1 MSSVVIAEKS
11 HFTRHRTRR
20 LTRREKWPL
29 HLAFILVYFLIH
41 LITSSTTSPL
51 DSGNLVSNT
60 TTSTIAAT
68 IKSSQLNP
76 NQLENEKEKNE
87 DKDKGLPPKDQVK
100 GNNLNENTKSQGNG
114 KEDENKESEKSK
126 ENEKDDKKEKGK
138 ENTEP
143 DRKDKED
150 KKERIESIS
159 GKTPNSTTEP
169 SITSTTVLPE
179 HSVTVRPKRINCSA
193 PAIEQFPRP
202 LMGPS
207 ARKHGGLIIH
217 VIVAVYTFLG
227 LAIVCD
233 DYFVSS
239 LDRICEELR
248 LSPDVA
254 GATFMAAGSSA
265 PELATVVIGVFFA
278 QDDIGVSGV
287 IGSAVFN
294 IMFVI
299 SVCGL
304 CTTTVSKLNW
314 WPLCRDSFF
323 YAVSILVMLGTI
335 FNEIISWP
343 EALFMLIMY
352 VVYCVTLSYNASLER
367 WAKSYNLPFL
377 PKDEEPAEQSALV
390 TYKSLQEERV
400 SYTAPSSPTPVDPWK
415 NPVESAMQAWDDE
428 PQQAQQIQQHEP
440 IQQQPQPQQQQP
452 QQQPQQVV
460 PAAAKPQYY
469 KAKEYDPNEISPLE
483 KPVDGTQWQIFSWA
497 LVYPIHYTCRF
508 TMPDVRQEKYKRLYP
523 YTFLMS
529 MLWIS
534 FYSYIMVWMIT
545 IIGSTLGIP
554 DTVMGLTFVAAGVSV
569 PDALSSLAVIKEG
582 LGDMAVSNAVG
593 SNVFDILVCL
603 GLPWFIQ
610 TAIIKPGSHVN
621 VTSRGLTYSTLSLLS
636 TVVFL
641 VIATHMNG
649 WKLDRRYGIVL
660 MVWYL
665 IFIVFA
671 SLYELNVF
679 GQMNPPVC
687 PSIY

>member
-1 MSSVVIAEKS
+1 MEMPSTKPINM
-11 HFTRHRTRR
+11 RRR
-20 LTRREKWPL
+20 LSHRQKWPL
-29 HLAFILVYFLIH
+29 HLGLFLVYIIIQLA
-41 LITSSTTSPL
+41 TSSYSASTSPPEL
-51 DSGNLVSNT
+51 GVPT
-60 TTSTIAAT
+60 TVTQPATQKPTSAPAEQKKEVTEAPKAVE
-68 IKSSQLNP
+68 QA
-76 NQLENEKEKNE
+76 KEKPKVE
-87 DKDKGLPPKDQVK
+87 TTPSPKTKDSSKDKA
-100 GNNLNENTKSQGNG
+100 
-114 KEDENKESEKSK
+114 SEPAV
-126 ENEKDDKKEKGK
+126 KKEA
-138 ENTEP
+138 NATA
-143 DRKDKED
+143 
-150 KKERIESIS
+150 
-159 GKTPNSTTEP
+159 NSTQVL
-169 SITSTTVLPE
+169 TTAAPR
-179 HSVTVRPKRINCSA
+179 SANPTWRPKRANCSP

-202 LMGPS
+202 VMGPG

-217 VIVAVYTFLG
+217 ILVAVYTFLG

-233 DYFVSS
+233 DYFVAS

-248 LSPDVA
+248 LTPDVA

-265 PELATVVIGVFFA
+265 PELATVIIGVFFA
-278 QDDIGVSGV
+278 KDDIGVSGV

-323 YAVSILVMLGTI
+323 YFISILIMLGTI
-335 FNEIISWP
+335 SNEIISWP
-343 EALFMLIMY
+343 ESLIMLIMY
-352 VVYCVTLSYNASLER
+352 GVYCVVLSYNSRLER
-367 WAKSYNLPFL
+367 WAKSYNIPFL
-377 PKDEEPAEQSALV
+377 PKDDEPAEESALV
-390 TYKSLQEERV
+390 SYRSLQEDRT
-400 SYTAPSSPTPVDPWK
+400 SYTGPNSPVTEQVR
-415 NPVESAMQAWDDE
+415 SQ
-428 PQQAQQIQQHEP
+428 EP
-440 IQQQPQPQQQQP
+440 IQQQPQAPPAPKQP
-452 QQQPQQVV
+452 E
-460 PAAAKPQYY
+460 YY
-469 KAKEYDPNEISPLE
+469 KAKEPDPNEVSPLE
-483 KPVDGTQWQIFSWA
+483 KPTEGGQWALFKWG
-497 LVYPIHYTCRF
+497 LVYPIHYTCRA
-508 TMPDVRQEKYKRLYP
+508 TMPDCRQEKWRSWYP
-523 YTFLMS
+523 FTFCIS
-529 MLWIS
+529 MIWIS

-545 IIGSTLGIP
+545 IIGNTLGIP

-610 TAIIKPGSHVN
+610 TAMIQPGSHVN

-641 VIATHMNG
+641 VVATHLNG
-649 WKLDRRYGIVL
+649 WKLDRRYGVIL

-687 PSIY
+687 PSVF